1 MSKKMMKQ
9 ETKMM
14 TRMMMMISFCF
25 EEILDH
31 EDNFENADSEA
42 YYDPEIT
49 ISEPIFDGSPLNLT
63 MNVIAI
69 ITFAMTEHLSEST
82 LAHPLTLIWLHSPII
97 SQTTVLGA

>member
-1 MSKKMMKQ
+1 
-9 ETKMM
+9 MM
-14 TRMMMMISFCF
+14 TTMMMILFCF

-49 ISEPIFDGSPLNLT
+49 ISEQPIFGGSPLTLT

-82 LAHPLTLIWLHSPII
+82 LAHPLTLIWLHYPII